1 MNRLSKV
8 VIVGL
13 SVLIFSYAGLGYVLG
28 KTGEEKAYRSLTVY
42 SEVLQRI
49 QQDYVDEPDLHLV
62 TSGALHGLLETLDAE
77 SAYLTPREY
86 TEYKQKLASAKKG
99 ETGLTLSKHFGYSPN
114 MVVVS
119 VLPNSPA
126 AKAGLRSGD
135 FLEAI
140 AGFTTWDMAIGQ
152 ALNLLAGD
160 PGTSVKV
167 AVVRRGRAEPHD
179 TDLVR
184 AQIGPQKIL
193 TQKID
198 PDIVVLRL
206 PTMEAGRADELRNK
220 LQELDRQGIRKV
232 VLDVRDCGQGEMGEG
247 IAVARLFVTSGNIAT
262 LRGQT
267 VSQQLFAA
275 DPGKV
280 VWKGPVS
287 VLISSSTSGAAEL
300 LAAAIGGNHRGD
312 VVGERTYGLA
322 SEQKVIPLED
332 GAALILTAANY
343 YTAAGKSILEEGV
356 PPTVAVRPSSDD
368 QADSV
373 DDNGAAAAPPE
384 TAEPRPLSPED
395 PVLRK
400 AIELLK
406 GPARKAA

>member
-1 MNRLSKV
+1 MNRLSKIL
-8 VIVGL
+8 IVAL

-62 TSGALHGLLETLDAE
+62 TSGALHGLLEALDPE

-99 ETGLTLSKHFGYSPN
+99 ETGLTLSKRSGFI
-114 MVVVS
+114 VVVS
-119 VLPNSPA
+119 VLPDSPA
-126 AKAGLRSGD
+126 SKAGVRSGD
-135 FLEAI
+135 LLEAI
-140 AGFTTWDMAIGQ
+140 AGFTTWDMAVGQ

-160 PGTSVKV
+160 PGTTVKV
-167 AVVRRGRAEPHD
+167 AVVPRGRVEPHD

-198 PDIVVLRL
+198 PDIMVLRL
-206 PTMEAGRADELRNK
+206 PTLEAGRADELRSK

-247 IAVARLFVTSGNIAT
+247 IAAARLFVTSGNIAT

-267 VSQQLFAA
+267 VSQQ
-275 DPGKV
+275 
-280 VWKGPVS
+280 GPVS
-287 VLISSSTSGAAEL
+287 VLISSTTSGAAEL

-332 GAALILTAANY
+332 GAALILTVANY

-356 PPTVAVRPSSDD
+356 PPTVAVRPASDD

>member
-1 MNRLSKV
+1 MNRLSKIL
-8 VIVGL
+8 IVAL

-62 TSGALHGLLETLDAE
+62 TSGALHGLLEALDPA

-99 ETGLTLSKHFGYSPN
+99 ETGLTLSKRSGFI
-114 MVVVS
+114 VVVS
-119 VLPNSPA
+119 VLPDSPA
-126 AKAGLRSGD
+126 AKASVRSGD
-135 FLEAI
+135 LLEAI
-140 AGFTTWDMAIGQ
+140 AGFTTWDMAVGQ

-160 PGTSVKV
+160 PGTTVKV
-167 AVVRRGRAEPHD
+167 AVVPRGRVEPHD

-193 TQKID
+193 TQKVD
-198 PDIVVLRL
+198 PDIMVLRL
-206 PTMEAGRADELRNK
+206 PTLEAGRADELRSK

-247 IAVARLFVTSGNIAT
+247 IAAARLFVTSGNIAT

-287 VLISSSTSGAAEL
+287 VLISSTTSGAAEL

-312 VVGERTYGLA
+312 VVGDRTYGLA
-322 SEQKVIPLED
+322 AEQKVIPLED
-332 GAALILTAANY
+332 GAALILTVANY

-356 PPTVAVRPSSDD
+356 PPTVAVRPASDD

-406 GPARKAA
+406 GPGRKAA